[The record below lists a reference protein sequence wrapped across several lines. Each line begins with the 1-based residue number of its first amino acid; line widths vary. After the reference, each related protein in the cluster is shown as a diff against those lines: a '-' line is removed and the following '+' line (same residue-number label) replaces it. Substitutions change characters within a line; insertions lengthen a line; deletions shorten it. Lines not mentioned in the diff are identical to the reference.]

1 MFAQRIGPKP
11 VHLMTKIAEP
21 APPEIHAP
29 RRTVGFL
36 TACGIVVANII
47 GTGVFTSLG
56 FQLID
61 IQSGFA
67 LVMLWIVG
75 GIAALC
81 GALCYGELS
90 AALPRSGGEYHFLS
104 EIYHPAVGFMAGFI
118 SATVGFAAPIA
129 LAAMAFGKYFQGVF
143 NFGSPF
149 LFSFIIVWLVA
160 VFHFGSLRRG
170 SAFQNLWTVVKLL
183 LIATLIGAG
192 LLVQPKQPIMF
203 LPEPGDTMSIVT
215 GAFAVSLVYV
225 MYSYSGWN
233 ASSYIIGEV
242 KNPERNVPRSLLLGT
257 IIVAVAYVF
266 LNAIFLATAPE
277 SEMRG
282 QLEVGLIA
290 GKHIFGENG
299 GRIVGGIIC
308 LGLISAISSM
318 TWIGPR
324 VTMAMGEDHWLL
336 RFLGRK
342 NSGGVPANA
351 VIVQLLIVNLLLLTR
366 SFELVVVYIQ
376 FALLLCSL
384 LAVVGV
390 IVLRITRPNISRP
403 YRVWFYPV
411 PPIIF
416 AAITLWMMIYLLR
429 SKTTESFAGLTTALV
444 GFVLYFCAGRRSLR
458 Q

>member
-1 MFAQRIGPKP
+1 
-11 VHLMTKIAEP
+11 
-21 APPEIHAP
+21 
-29 RRTVGFL
+29 
-36 TACGIVVANII
+36 
-47 GTGVFTSLG
+47 
-56 FQLID
+56 
-61 IQSGFA
+61 
-67 LVMLWIVG
+67 
-75 GIAALC
+75 
-81 GALCYGELS
+81 
-90 AALPRSGGEYHFLS
+90 
-104 EIYHPAVGFMAGFI
+104 MAGFV

-149 LFSFIIVWLVA
+149 LLSFIIVWLVA

-192 LLVQPKQPIMF
+192 LLVQSKQPVTF
-203 LPEPGDTMSIVT
+203 LPQPGDTMSIFT

-266 LNAIFLATAPE
+266 LNAIFLATTPE
-277 SEMRG
+277 SQMRG

-403 YRVWFYPV
+403 YHVWLYPV

-429 SKTTESFAGLTTALV
+429 SKAAESFAGLATALV
-444 GFVLYFCAGRRSLR
+444 GFLLYFCAGKRTAA